1 MYIFIA
7 LLFILTNFFE
17 FHFITLL
24 MIALLISLNFT
35 NFFEFH
41 FIILLMITF
50 TFTNF
55 FEFAIVLMYILINL
69 LMIDF
74 Y

>member
-7 LLFILTNFFE
+7 LLFIFTNFFD

-24 MIALLISLNFT
+24 MI
-35 NFFEFH
+35 
-41 FIILLMITF
+41 

-55 FEFAIVLMYILINL
+55 FEFAILLMYILITL